1 MVKTITFIKHK
12 PGMDREEFGNYWR
25 TRHAP
30 IVTRLPGLRRY
41 VQCHTIDSGYRKGE
55 PVYDGVAQV
64 WFDSTDAMRAT
75 ASSAEYRAVRADEPN
90 FLDLANIDFIIT
102 EERVQKDAL
111 ATPTMA
117 HLVEFVTRK
126 PGMSVEAFQR
136 HWSTIH
142 GPLGARIPMVR
153 RYVQCHVRPS
163 AYRDGRQPRYDGVA
177 EVWFDSTDAMRESA
191 TTPEYRDVRAD
202 EPNFI
207 DASRPV
213 PFIITR
219 DFVIV

>member
-1 MVKTITFIKHK
+1 MVKTITFIKRK

-90 FLDLANIDFIIT
+90 FLDL
-102 EERVQKDAL
+102 L
-111 ATPTMA
+111 PTSISSSPQSA
-117 HLVEFVTRK
+117 CRKTRL
-126 PGMSVEAFQR
+126 PRQR
-136 HWSTIH
+136 WRTWLS
-142 GPLGARIPMVR
+142 
-153 RYVQCHVRPS
+153 S
-163 AYRDGRQPRYDGVA
+163 
-177 EVWFDSTDAMRESA
+177 S
-191 TTPEYRDVRAD
+191 RAS
-202 EPNFI
+202 P
-207 DASRPV
+207 A
-213 PFIITR
+213 
-219 DFVIV
+219 